1 MNKLILLTLFV
12 CSSLGANE
20 LTFVCD
26 NVNSSSDIP
35 ESLVINTKDAYLIFQ
50 KNKHSI
56 YVNNE
61 TSVMAKYEQKNAVL
75 GDSES
80 VVEFDKVSGWLST
93 LLFYGDTTLNDVYK
107 CKKQTR
113 LMD

>member
-1 MNKLILLTLFV
+1 MNKLILLTLFI
-12 CSSLGANE
+12 CSSLSANE

-26 NVNSSSDIP
+26 NVNSPSDIP
-35 ESLVINTKDAYLIFQ
+35 ESLVINTKDTYLIFQ
-50 KNKHSI
+50 KNKHNI

-80 VVEFDKVSGWLST
+80 VVEFDKANAFITIES
-93 LLFYGDTTLNDVYK
+93 
-107 CKKQTR
+107 
-113 LMD
+113 

>member
-1 MNKLILLTLFV
+1 LKKYFLVLFAA
-12 CSSLGANE
+12 SSLLAEE

-26 NVNSSSDIP
+26 DINSSSDIP
-35 ESLVINTKDAYLIFQ
+35 ESLVINTKDKYLIFQ

-75 GDSES
+75 GDSKS
-80 VVEFDKVSGWLST
+80 VVEFDKVSGWLSAF
-93 LLFYGDTTLNDVYK
+93 LFYGKTTLDGVYK
-107 CKKQTR
+107 CEKQTR
-113 LMD
+113 LME